1 MTDKE
6 KTVRENTFQKQQHT
20 HLPESL
26 TGQEHL
32 KYMLLF
38 EILNMTRSYVHDKL
52 SHALFPQ
59 AAHSASSSVFQIL
72 YIEIHYSLAL

>member
-1 MTDKE
+1 MTDRD

-26 TGQEHL
+26 TGQEIV

-38 EILNMTRSYVHDKL
+38 AILNMTHSYVHDKL

-59 AAHSASSSVFQIL
+59 AALSAFSSVFQNL
-72 YIEIHYSLAL
+72 YIEINYSQAL